1 MAIYTQ
7 PIGNGKRYVMNWE
20 DYMKHGF
27 KEELSTVED
36 MPKQHKLDY
45 MELMRQEMEDEQSEI
60 NK

>member
-1 MAIYTQ
+1 
-7 PIGNGKRYVMNWE
+7 MNWE